1 MCCAS
6 FVFCPLHL
14 CHLWKLNTPPPGAS
28 TAPTAPTLSLNFFI
42 FLFLEVSH
50 AAVLH
55 FLLFSLLF
63 PPYFKSCLFA
73 HLFTFCHTFI
83 SFWCSY

>member
-1 MCCAS
+1 MCYVS
-6 FVFCPLHL
+6 FLLCPCTFCRL
-14 CHLWKLNTPPPGAS
+14 CELNTHPPGL
-28 TAPTAPTLSLNFFI
+28 PPHPPHPPFPLIFYFFY
-42 FLFLEVSH
+42 FSEVSH

-73 HLFTFCHTFI
+73 RLFAFCRTFI
-83 SFWCSY
+83 SFLCSY